1 MKCIVTYSS
10 KYGSTQKY
18 AKWIGEALSC
28 EVKQIKNIR
37 SDMLKN
43 YDVIIHGGSLYAG
56 GVSGMKQLVKLYPA
70 IREKKLILFTC
81 GLADPTSA
89 QNVMHI
95 EKGVA
100 KAIPEDMYDNMKQ
113 FHFRG
118 GIDYRRLSPI
128 HRMMMWMLCQTMKKK
143 GYSNLSDDDRLMLD
157 TYGKQIDFS
166 DQSTI
171 KILVDYVFLLEK
183 QGDDHLAIDT
193 GR

>member
-28 EVKQIKNIR
+28 EVKDIKSVR
-37 SDMLKN
+37 SDMLQN

-70 IREKKLILFTC
+70 ISDKKLILFTC
-81 GLADPTSA
+81 GLADPTSS
-89 QNVMHI
+89 QNVTHI
-95 EKGVA
+95 ENGVA
-100 KAIPEDMYDNMKQ
+100 QAVPKDMYNNMKQ

-118 GIDYRRLSPI
+118 GIDYSRLSTI
-128 HRMMMWMLCQTMKKK
+128 HRAMMWMLCQTMKKK
-143 GYSNLSDDDRLMLD
+143 GYDHLSDDDKLMLD
-157 TYGKQIDFS
+157 TYSKQIDFS

-171 KILVDYVFLLEK
+171 KVLVDYVTAL
-183 QGDDHLAIDT
+183 
-193 GR
+193 

>member
-10 KYGSTQKY
+10 KYGSAKKY

-28 EVKQIKNIR
+28 EVKDIKSVR
-37 SDMLKN
+37 SDMLQN

-56 GVSGMKQLVKLYPA
+56 GVSGMKQLVKLYPS
-70 IREKKLILFTC
+70 IRDKKLILFTC
-81 GLADPTSA
+81 GLADPTSP

-95 EKGVA
+95 DKGIANTVP
-100 KAIPEDMYDNMKQ
+100 KDMYNNMKQ

-118 GIDYRRLSPI
+118 GIDYSRLSLI
-128 HRMMMWMLCQTMKKK
+128 HRAMMWMLCQTMKRK
-143 GYSNLSDDDRLMLD
+143 GYDNLSDDDKLMLD

-171 KILVDYVFLLEK
+171 QMLVEYIM
-183 QGDDHLAIDT
+183 AC
-193 GR
+193 